1 MIFII
6 AFAATLALSLAIIP
20 ALIRLAARFDFT
32 DKPTERKKHTVPIPL
47 VGGTAMFL
55 AFIVGFIIFIVF
67 YNVDSAT
74 YDDILS
80 RQAITAV
87 LVGAVMIW
95 GIGLVDDYTKTR
107 RREFRIWPRIMVKV
121 AAAGLAFA
129 AGIRFTGFT
138 NPLSGYYVTFPV
150 GVQLVLTIL
159 WFVGLITAINFMDGL
174 DGLAGSLALLPGCT
188 LFLVAMHMG
197 QGNSAILSVL
207 FLGAVAGFLSYN
219 LRGKVWMGDSGA
231 YLLGYL
237 LAVISLHGIFK
248 QATLISIFIPMLALA
263 VPIIDSLRVVIRR
276 LLARKRPYE
285 ADTSGDTTHIH
296 YLLTKGGLKP
306 KYAVALIFLV
316 SACLNLTA
324 IIIMLV
330 A

>member
-1 MIFII
+1 M
-6 AFAATLALSLAIIP
+6 AVMPL
-20 ALIRLAARFDFT
+20 LIRLAARFDFT

-55 AFIVGFIIFIVF
+55 AFIVGFIIFVVF
-67 YNVDSAT
+67 FNVDSAT
-74 YDDILS
+74 YDDVLS
-80 RQAITAV
+80 TQAMAAV
-87 LVGAVMIW
+87 LAGAAMIW

-107 RREFRIWPRIMVKV
+107 RREFRIWPRIVVKIT
-121 AAAGLAFA
+121 AASMAFA
-129 AGIRFTGFT
+129 VGIRFTGFT
-138 NPLSGYYVTFPV
+138 NPFSGYYVTFPT

-159 WFVGLITAINFMDGL
+159 WFVGLITVINFMDGL

-188 LFLVAMHMG
+188 LFLVAMQMG
-197 QGNSAILSVL
+197 QGNSAIMSVL
-207 FLGAVAGFLSYN
+207 FLGTVAGFLNYN
-219 LRGKVWMGDSGA
+219 LRGKVWMGDSGS

-248 QATLISIFIPMLALA
+248 QATLISILIPMLALA
-263 VPIIDSLRVVIRR
+263 VPIIDGLRVVIRR
-276 LLARKRPYE
+276 ILARKRPYE
-285 ADTSGDTTHIH
+285 ADTSSDITHIH